1 MGQRGRNNII
11 ELTVAQ
17 KGKQRPAPPVEL
29 TKEEAATWRE
39 VVSGLSP
46 DWFTP
51 DTFPLLVQYCR
62 HVNRARQISQ
72 LVETM
77 MTGKK
82 PRFMGRGAARDR
94 VLWEKHLFLLL
105 EKEESISRV
114 IATLATKMR
123 ICQQST
129 YDKSKKKGKRSG
141 ASLWDPTALGN
152 EGSEGEEA

>member
-1 MGQRGRNNII
+1 MGQRGRKNVV
-11 ELTVAQ
+11 ELTLVSQ
-17 KGKQRPAPPVEL
+17 GKQKPSPPVEL
-29 TKEEAATWRE
+29 TKEEAKTWNE
-39 VVSGLSP
+39 VVSGLAP

-77 MTGKK
+77 MSGKK

-141 ASLWDPTALGN
+141 ASLWDANVEGN
-152 EGSEGEEA
+152 ESEGAA